1 MLVFELL
8 LGEMCLWG
16 DIDVIGLFDVEIDM
30 NDVVVILENYLLFG
44 VGFVYK
50 IEQLEDKDWECEWM
64 DNFYLMCFG
73 E

>member
-1 MLVFELL
+1 MEVGVVFIIFQDIYDTLVFELL

-50 IEQLEDKDWECEWM
+50 IE
-64 DNFYLMCFG
+64 
-73 E
+73 

>member
-50 IEQLEDKDWECEWM
+50 IE
-64 DNFYLMCFG
+64 
-73 E
+73 

>member
-1 MLVFELL
+1 MEVGVVFIIFQDIYDMLVFELL

-50 IEQLEDKDWECEWM
+50 IE
-64 DNFYLMCFG
+64 
-73 E
+73 